1 MSRSSDIALYAVLQR
16 IRPVHELSA
25 KAVADGLAG
34 TDLTVPLRAV
44 LERLHSG
51 GPQTVPT
58 IARSLYVTRQGVQ
71 TLVDRA
77 RELGLVETRAN
88 PEHRRSHL
96 VALTDRGQRAFTT
109 LHEAELARL
118 RPLAQGLAADDIAAA
133 VRVLDHLVTGLE
145 QLTINGRTTR

>member
-1 MSRSSDIALYAVLQR
+1 MSSSRELYAVLQR

-25 KAVADGLAG
+25 KAVANGLSR

-44 LERLHSG
+44 LERLHVG
-51 GPQTVPT
+51 GPQTVPS

-71 TLVDRA
+71 ALVDRA

-96 VALTDRGQRAFTT
+96 VALTDRGEREFVT
-109 LHEAELARL
+109 LHDAELARL
-118 RPLAQGLAADDIAAA
+118 TPLAEGLAADDIAAA
-133 VRVLDHLVTGLE
+133 VRVLDLLVSGLE
-145 QLTINGRTTR
+145 QLTITGRTTP